1 MLKKLRRP
9 LYVFFNFLQYI
20 ISRIL
25 FLLIRVRPQ
34 VKKPRTLL
42 FIRLDAIGDY
52 ILAHDFFP
60 YVRNSE
66 KYKDYTI
73 TLCANVSCRSLIE
86 HYDASLFDEVIW
98 VDRGKFHR
106 NPLYRYALFKKI
118 YEAGFEVAIDSIYSR
133 EILFG
138 DSIVYISNAEEKIG
152 CTGSQDGSKKSYR
165 KMFSDKYYT
174 KLLPS
179 SEQNLFEFL
188 RNKEFF
194 ENLLETELPVKA
206 PSLNQAITP
215 NPLPGEKYVVVVTG
229 AQEKIK
235 MWHIDNFAKVVE
247 YFLLNTEYK
256 IVFTG
261 GANET
266 ERGEYL
272 KKLFHDDRIL
282 NYCGKTTLPEYIG
295 LIANAILVVSNDTSA
310 VHVAAAFQVP
320 LVCPVKGTRFGRFHP
335 YPKEM
340 FPKSRFVYP
349 KEIENRFNDFD
360 YLLKKYRYASPL
372 HINSIKAEQVLSAIK
387 ELLTT
392 R

>member
-1 MLKKLRRP
+1 MFKKIRRP
-9 LYVFFNFLQYI
+9 LYVFFNFVQYI

-25 FLLIRVRPQ
+25 FLLIRIHPQ

-66 KYKDYTI
+66 QYKDYTI
-73 TLCANVSCRSLIE
+73 TLCANVACRTLIE
-86 HYDASLFDEVIW
+86 HYDRSLFDEIIW
-98 VDRGKFHR
+98 VNRGKYHR
-106 NPLYRYALFKKI
+106 NPLYRYRIFKKI
-118 YEAGFEVAIDSIYSR
+118 YESGFEVAIESTYSR

-138 DSIVYISNAEEKIG
+138 DSIVYMSNASEKIG

-165 KMFSDKYYT
+165 EMFSDKYYT

-194 ENLLETELPVKA
+194 ENLLHVALPVTA
-206 PSLNQAITP
+206 PSLDKDITP

-235 MWHIDNFAKVVE
+235 MWHIDNFARVVE
-247 YFLLNTEYK
+247 YFLQNTDYK
-256 IVFTG
+256 VVFTG

-272 KKLFHDDRIL
+272 KKLFNDERIL

-295 LIANAILVVSNDTSA
+295 LIANARLVVSNDTSA

-335 YPKEM
+335 YPEGM
-340 FPKSRFVYP
+340 FPNSRFVYP
-349 KEIENRFNDFD
+349 KEIEIRWHNQE

-372 HINSIKAEQVLSAIK
+372 HINSIKAEQVIAAIQ
-387 ELLTT
+387 ELKSIF
-392 R
+392 